1 MIVGRRRGEE
11 KMRIGGGRRWAGR
24 TDERR
29 GDDDADLGGVGRGLG
44 ASGNARWTCLDAW
57 MPPGRRDV
65 VVGLLWDAAVL
76 KSHDDCH
83 GGVERCL
90 QVRKW
95 PAFALAGRGGISGP
109 WRSFA
114 D

>member
-1 MIVGRRRGEE
+1 
-11 KMRIGGGRRWAGR
+11 
-24 TDERR
+24 
-29 GDDDADLGGVGRGLG
+29 
-44 ASGNARWTCLDAW
+44 

-65 VVGLLWDAAVL
+65 GVGLLWDAAVL
-76 KSHDDCH
+76 KSHDDRH

-114 D
+114 DEVSWFAGGREKGPASLG